1 MSDPGHEEET
11 GEKCVR
17 CGDVGEDRRT
27 LWMACFYAMQ
37 ELHVPFEQVM
47 LRGTRHKYLGEKVIR
62 PAATREDGAVFPEFS
77 VPEYDETPTS
87 AEPKDNAFYTL
98 RVCKDCRSDW
108 MATIKK
114 WFNDPPTVRTS
125 CGSGIWIR
133 ENGATKEITHEE
145 WDRRLKEA
153 AKRKPAK

>member
-1 MSDPGHEEET
+1 MSDTSSDEVP

-27 LWMACFYAMQ
+27 LWMACFYAME
-37 ELHVPFEQVM
+37 ELGVPFERLM
-47 LRGTRHKYLGEKVIR
+47 IRGTRHKYVGEKVVR
-62 PAATREDGAVFPEFS
+62 PSLTREDGAVFPQFE
-77 VPEYDETPTS
+77 VPEYSETPEGS
-87 AEPKDNAFYTL
+87 VGDREFFTL

-133 ENGATKEITHEE
+133 ENGALKEITQEE
-145 WDRRLKEA
+145 WDRRVAESE
-153 AKRKPAK
+153 R